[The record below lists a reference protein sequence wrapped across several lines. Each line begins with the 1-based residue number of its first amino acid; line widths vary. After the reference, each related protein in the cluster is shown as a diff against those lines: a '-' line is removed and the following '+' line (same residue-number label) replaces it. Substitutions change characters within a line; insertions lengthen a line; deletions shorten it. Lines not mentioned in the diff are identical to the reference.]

1 MSQYVHALGIAHRDL
16 KPENV
21 LLTDDN
27 PPVVKV
33 ADFGLAKVIDSM
45 TMLRVRVVTAE
56 LQLQRRGV
64 DVNVRG
70 QTMCGTPAYLAP
82 EVVNQTPGQEG
93 YDQSVD
99 SWSVGVIVFAMYA
112 HSRISPRVLSDIFYR
127 LTMTTP
133 FGDEDVEQ
141 DVKTRVSTRKV
152 QWNYLTEFHTS
163 PAGKPLTPR
172 ICALE
177 RLV

>member
-45 TMLRVRVVTAE
+45 TMLRVRAVTAE
-56 LQLQRRGV
+56 LQRRGV
-64 DVNVRG
+64 DVNVLRG

-99 SWSVGVIVFAMYA
+99 SWSVGVIVFAMYVHHQTSLA
-112 HSRISPRVLSDIFYR
+112 TLCLTSVIGSR
-127 LTMTTP
+127 
-133 FGDEDVEQ
+133 
-141 DVKTRVSTRKV
+141 
-152 QWNYLTEFHTS
+152 
-163 PAGKPLTPR
+163 
-172 ICALE
+172 
-177 RLV
+177 